1 MTEEVFFKDIYS
13 YNIHFLK
20 QFQDFQVPSP
30 YLFIQAAWDSNAGI
44 LEIL

>member
-1 MTEEVFFKDIYS
+1 MTEEVFFKDIDS

-30 YLFIQAAWDSNAGI
+30 YLFNSSSLGQQRWHT
-44 LEIL
+44 